1 MKTSSILITKGDNK
15 MANSNHD
22 KKKVTLIDS
31 YNKNT
36 TNKVLRLIQKNPKG
50 WQQSMANNPMV
61 SISGDTPVA
70 YKGVNAISL
79 AITNA
84 DRNNTD
90 NRFMTRRAVEKTD
103 GLAIKQGAKAMQI
116 SYLRNKAVKVKGET
130 KEIPM
135 MSVGYVYSANDIT
148 GIKSIKGIKPAPK
161 DLSAL
166 SLSQQQL
173 IEKSSIPVVRSD
185 KTLISEFNI
194 EKNEIQIASSV
205 FDKGGDGLVSHY
217 AALATKA
224 AVEQNYLKDSQDMK
238 AFKSQMSAALIVQSV
253 GAKLTLKGTVKEV
266 KNDFNTEFLNNA
278 KSGMSAIRSSA
289 KIANFVAN
297 GRRFE
302 RLKKKEKTVEKP
314 KADKQEAV
322 KKPKADKQEKTVEK
336 QKADKQ
342 EAVKKPTAREK
353 LDKQRTNGKET
364 GRGSR

>member
-1 MKTSSILITKGDNK
+1 
-15 MANSNHD
+15 MANSTND
-22 KKKVTLIDS
+22 KKKVSLIDS

-36 TNKVLRLIQKNPKG
+36 ANKVLRLIEKNPKG
-50 WQQSMANNPMV
+50 WQQSIANNPMV
-61 SISGDTPVA
+61 SISGETPVA

-103 GLAIKQGAKAMQI
+103 GLAIKEGATALQI
-116 SYLRNKAVKVKGET
+116 SYLRTREVAIKGKDEKKA
-130 KEIPM
+130 IPM

-148 GIKSIKGIKPAPK
+148 GISPAPK
-161 DLSAL
+161 DLTALSEL

-185 KTLISEFNI
+185 QKLISEFNVN
-194 EKNEIQIASSV
+194 KNEIQIASSV
-205 FDKGGDGLVSHY
+205 FDKGGDALISNY

-224 AVEQNYLKDSQDMK
+224 AVEKNYLKDSQDMK

-266 KNDFNTEFLNNA
+266 KNDFNTEFLKEA

-297 GRRFE
+297 GRSFE
-302 RLKKKEKTVEKP
+302 RLKKQEKTVEKP
-314 KADKQEAV
+314 KVDKQEAA
-322 KKPKADKQEKTVEK
+322 KKPMVRKL
-336 QKADKQ
+336 
-342 EAVKKPTAREK
+342 TAREQ
-353 LDKQRTNGKET
+353 LDKQRTNEKAT

>member
-1 MKTSSILITKGDNK
+1 
-15 MANSNHD
+15 MANSTND
-22 KKKVTLIDS
+22 KKKVSLIDS

-36 TNKVLRLIQKNPKG
+36 TNKVLRLIEKNPKG
-50 WQQSMANNPMV
+50 WQQSIANNPML
-61 SISGDTPVA
+61 SISGETPVA

-90 NRFMTRRAVEKTD
+90 NRFMTRRAVENTD
-103 GLAIKQGAKAMQI
+103 GLAIKEGATALQI
-116 SYLRNKAVKVKGET
+116 SYLRTREVAIKGKGEK

-148 GIKSIKGIKPAPK
+148 GIKPAPK
-161 DLSAL
+161 DLTALSAL
-166 SLSQQQL
+166 SSSQQQL

-185 KTLISEFNI
+185 QKLISEFNVN
-194 EKNEIQIASSV
+194 KNEIQIASSV

-238 AFKSQMSAALIVQSV
+238 DFKSQMSAALIVQSV

-266 KNDFNTEFLNNA
+266 KNDFNTEFLKDA

-297 GRRFE
+297 GRSFE
-302 RLKKKEKTVEKP
+302 RLKKQEKRVEKP
-314 KADKQEAV
+314 
-322 KKPKADKQEKTVEK
+322 
-336 QKADKQ
+336 KADKQ

-353 LDKQRTNGKET
+353 LDKQRTNENET
-364 GRGSR
+364 VRGSR

>member
-1 MKTSSILITKGDNK
+1 
-15 MANSNHD
+15 MANSNNDKNSNSD
-22 KKKVTLIDS
+22 KKKVNLIES

-36 TNKVLRLIQKNPKG
+36 TNKVLRLIEKNPKG
-50 WQQSMANNPMV
+50 WQQSIANNPMV
-61 SISGDTPVA
+61 SISGETPVA

-103 GLAIKQGAKAMQI
+103 GLAIKEGATAMQI
-116 SYLRNKAVKVKGET
+116 SYLRIREVEIKGKGE
-130 KEIPM
+130 KKAIPM

-148 GIKSIKGIKPAPK
+148 GISPAPK
-161 DLSAL
+161 EPSAL
-166 SLSQQQL
+166 SEMSLSQQQL

-185 KTLISEFNI
+185 QKLISEFNAD
-194 EKNEIQIASSV
+194 KNEIQIASSV
-205 FDKGGDGLVSHY
+205 FDKGGDGLVSNY

-238 AFKSQMSAALIVQSV
+238 DFKSQMSAALIVQSV
-253 GAKLTLKGTVKEV
+253 GAKLTLTGTVKDV

-297 GRRFE
+297 GRSFE
-302 RLKKKEKTVEKP
+302 RLKKQEKTVEKP
-314 KADKQEAV
+314 KADKQEVA
-322 KKPKADKQEKTVEK
+322 
-336 QKADKQ
+336 
-342 EAVKKPTAREK
+342 KKPTAREK
-353 LDKQRTNGKET
+353 LNKRRTNEKEA

>member
-1 MKTSSILITKGDNK
+1 
-15 MANSNHD
+15 
-22 KKKVTLIDS
+22 
-31 YNKNT
+31 
-36 TNKVLRLIQKNPKG
+36 
-50 WQQSMANNPMV
+50 
-61 SISGDTPVA
+61 
-70 YKGVNAISL
+70 
-79 AITNA
+79 
-84 DRNNTD
+84 
-90 NRFMTRRAVEKTD
+90 MTRRAVESTD

-148 GIKSIKGIKPAPK
+148 GIKPAPK
-161 DLSAL
+161 DLAALSAL

-266 KNDFNTEFLNNA
+266 KNDFNTEFLKDT

-297 GRRFE
+297 GRSFE
-302 RLKKKEKTVEKP
+302 RLKKKEKAVEKQKADKQEAVKKP

-322 KKPKADKQEKTVEK
+322 KKPKADKQEAVKK
-336 QKADKQ
+336 PKADKQ
-342 EAVKKPTAREK
+342 EVAKKPTARER
-353 LDKQRTNGKET
+353 LDKNRTKGKET

>member
-1 MKTSSILITKGDNK
+1 
-15 MANSNHD
+15 MANSNND

-50 WQQSMANNPMV
+50 WQQSIANNPMV
-61 SISGDTPVA
+61 SISGETPVA

-90 NRFMTRRAVEKTD
+90 NRFMTRRAVENTD
-103 GLAIKQGAKAMQI
+103 GLAIKEGATALQI
-116 SYLRNKAVKVKGET
+116 SYLRTREVAVKGKGEK

-148 GIKSIKGIKPAPK
+148 GISPAPK
-161 DLSAL
+161 EPSVLSVL

-173 IEKSSIPVVRSD
+173 IEKSSIPVVRSNQ
-185 KTLISEFNI
+185 KLISEFNVN
-194 EKNEIQIASSV
+194 KNEIQIASSV
-205 FDKGGDGLVSHY
+205 FDKGGDALISHY

-224 AVEQNYLKDSQDMK
+224 AVEQNYLRDSQDMK
-238 AFKSQMSAALIVQSV
+238 DFKSQMSAALIVQSV
-253 GAKLTLKGTVKEV
+253 GDKLTLKGTVKEV
-266 KNDFNTEFLNNA
+266 KNDFSTEFLKDA

-297 GRRFE
+297 GRPFE

-314 KADKQEAV
+314 KADKQGVA
-322 KKPKADKQEKTVEK
+322 KKPKVEK
-336 QKADKQ
+336 QEVA
-342 EAVKKPTAREK
+342 KKPTAREK
-353 LDKQRTNGKET
+353 LDKQRTNENET
-364 GRGSR
+364 VRGSR